1 MIGAFEVA
9 LGAMITEQALTR
21 HAKERMTP
29 EQFAD
34 WQRERT
40 IERRHQE
47 RLRAIR
53 ESRPRGFGVFW

>member
-1 MIGAFEVA
+1 MIA
-9 LGAMITEQALTR
+9 EQALTR
-21 HAKERMTP
+21 RAKERMTP

-47 RLRAIR
+47 RLRAIG
-53 ESRPRGFGVFW
+53 ESRPRGFGVIW